1 MHVYNVLLS
10 SGEYVEIYA
19 DSAEVAERDVEK
31 SLWDKA
37 DYNTI
42 VVIAEEV

>member
-10 SGEYVEIYA
+10 NGEYVEIYA
-19 DSAEVAERDVEK
+19 DSAEIAERDVEK
-31 SLWDKA
+31 SLWDKS
-37 DYNTI
+37 DYDTI